1 MPVASMS
8 RLRDSALAVLR
19 EATKLSKAQAD
30 VRRRAAEERLRKTF
44 ATMFRTQG
52 RLYLE
57 RLPKIANLFLS
68 ASVKEASYDGDLV
81 DAFADVFGTTR
92 GKAEKALVQSL
103 FEGFEN
109 GYAMQAGEFSL
120 EASFKLKPEQAIS
133 WAREKATEHL
143 SEIDLTTK
151 DNIKDLIVRS
161 IDEGRDYGSVAREI
175 RDTFDGYSTQRATL
189 VAVQE
194 NAMAYES
201 GQARLVDEIRGAGI
215 EMEKALSGPDDDIT
229 SDICH
234 DALGM
239 GWIGVDEPFPGGET
253 TAPLHVGCRHATIYR
268 VKEEA

>member
-1 MPVASMS
+1 
-8 RLRDSALAVLR
+8 
-19 EATKLSKAQAD
+19 
-30 VRRRAAEERLRKTF
+30 
-44 ATMFRTQG
+44 MFRTQG

-81 DAFADVFGTTR
+81 DAFADVFGKTR

-109 GYAMQAGEFSL
+109 GYKMQAGEFGL
-120 EASFKLKPEQAIS
+120 EASFKLKPEQAVS
-133 WAREKATEHL
+133 WARTNAAEHITKINETTEL
-143 SEIDLTTK
+143 EIR
-151 DNIKDLIVRS
+151 DLIARS
-161 IDEGRDYGSVAREI
+161 IDEGRDYGSVSREI
-175 RDTFDGYSTQRATL
+175 RDRFDGFSTQRAQL

-201 GQARLVDEIRGAGI
+201 GQARIVDEIRGAGI

-229 SDICH
+229 SDICR
-234 DALGM
+234 DALDM
-239 GWIGVDEPFPGGET
+239 GWIGVDEEFPGGET